1 MSMASVWLSV
11 FVSWIYITA
20 LLKAAQ
26 ALICGEVNTS
36 ASMVAVGSSIT
47 ASCLINNECPLTKG
61 KEFRVE
67 WKINNHLVPT
77 NLTYLERNGTYA
89 AFIPNILGTSA
100 EITCGI
106 CVETNCQIVG
116 GSIIEVKHPPPIPK
130 NLSCVMT
137 FSPGGMLCKWDP
149 GQETADNSTIYTLHT
164 SIRTT
169 SKRYVLPTGVHFFH
183 IPRLEFGLTSK
194 MEIYVEVSNV
204 FWRISS
210 ARLLLVPMESAKYG
224 PPDFQRI
231 EPYELGC
238 VKYIWSLPASQS
250 WVKLTFDVEL
260 SLKEVDNK
268 LATELV
274 FPISSRSNSE
284 IKVCKLLHWT
294 NYSIKMRVRYFSEW
308 SEWSN
313 PKEDT
318 TITTA
323 PSGYLDAWLK
333 VPDDDG
339 DDIAQLYW
347 KPSQHFRANG
357 RIKSYTVESKEPK
370 QILCDTRENHCS
382 FNLRK
387 WTRRIYLTAS
397 NTDGS
402 STPTEIKVFGKKGLE
417 PVSNISVHPQS
428 ESSVLIVWKSLVS
441 SRVVGYVL
449 EWRSLSKTHADQ
461 LFFTLLNKN
470 QSSTVVTGLEPYKPY
485 EISIYPKYVDGIGR
499 CLTVIAY
506 SKEKAPTVAPELMF
520 GENHHSTHVHLL
532 WDEIPLEQRNGIIRG
547 YTIYVWDER
556 NNIQILRTKTTDILV
571 RHLQPLSR
579 YNALISVHTLGGSL
593 NGSVVIFKTEQFG
606 GVEIVIF
613 VIPVC
618 FGFSLLILIAAFAC
632 LNKHERLKLCL
643 WPIIPDPANSSIR
656 RWTTTESL
664 QGMPPFK
671 EDKDPVMVYLSH
683 FSLLDL
689 TDKELCNS
697 DYVKENLW
705 LNDSGTHDEGHNLF
719 QTMQE
724 NTNTVPYATVL
735 FSAPYENQT
744 ASPPVYLRSDST
756 QPLLGVEDPDSP
768 PPYENMSGR
777 VSVANFFTKIPKES
791 TGNEAFWEE
800 FPMLRSLEN
809 SNTDHI

>member
-1 MSMASVWLSV
+1 MIRIQLREGLNYSYSHY
-11 FVSWIYITA
+11 IYLLPTA
-20 LLKAAQ
+20 AE
-26 ALICGEVNTS
+26 ALICGKVNTS
-36 ASMVAVGSSIT
+36 ASVVAVGSSIS

-89 AFIPNILGTSA
+89 ASIPNILGKSA

-106 CVETNCQIVG
+106 CVETNCQLVC
-116 GSIIEVKHPPPIPK
+116 GSIIEVIHPPPIPK
-130 NLSCVMT
+130 NLSCVVA

-149 GQETADNSTIYTLHT
+149 GQETEDNSTIYTLHT
-164 SIRTT
+164 SISSPKGST
-169 SKRYVLPTGVHFFH
+169 SKRYVLPPGVHFYQ
-183 IPRLEFGLTSK
+183 IPRLEYGLTSK
-194 MEIYVEVSNV
+194 MEIYVEVSNI
-204 FWRISS
+204 FWSISS
-210 ARLLLVPMESAKYG
+210 ARLLLVPMKSAKYG

-231 EPYELGC
+231 EPDELGC
-238 VKYIWSLPASQS
+238 FKYIWSLPPSQS
-250 WVKLTFDVEL
+250 WVKLTCDVEL

-274 FPISSRSNSE
+274 FQSSSRSNSE

-318 TITTA
+318 TIPTA

-357 RIKSYTVESKEPK
+357 RIMSYTVESKEPK

-382 FNLRK
+382 FNLSK
-387 WTRRIYLTAS
+387 WTQKIYLTAS
-397 NTDGS
+397 NPDGS
-402 STPTEIKVFGKKGLE
+402 STPTEVKVFGKKGLE
-417 PVSNISVHPQS
+417 PVSNMSVLPQS
-428 ESSVLIVWKSLVS
+428 ESSVLIRWKSLVS
-441 SRVVGYVL
+441 SRVLGYVV
-449 EWRSLSKTHADQ
+449 EWRSLSKTHAAQ
-461 LFFTLLNKN
+461 LYFTLHNKN
-470 QSSTVVTGLEPYKPY
+470 ESSTVVTG
-485 EISIYPKYVDGIGR
+485 
-499 CLTVIAY
+499 
-506 SKEKAPTVAPELMF
+506 
-520 GENHHSTHVHLL
+520 
-532 WDEIPLEQRNGIIRG
+532 
-547 YTIYVWDER
+547 
-556 NNIQILRTKTTDILV
+556 
-571 RHLQPLSR
+571 
-579 YNALISVHTLGGSL
+579 
-593 NGSVVIFKTEQFG
+593 
-606 GVEIVIF
+606 GVEILIL

-618 FGFSLLILIAAFAC
+618 VGFSLIIIIAAFAC

-656 RWTTTESL
+656 RWTTTDSL

-705 LNDSGTHDEGHNLF
+705 SNDSGRHDEGHNLF
-719 QTMQE
+719 QTTQE

-756 QPLLGVEDPDSP
+756 QPLLEVEDPDSP
-768 PPYENMSGR
+768 PPYENLSGR

-791 TGNEAFWEE
+791 TGNQAFWEE

-809 SNTDHI
+809 RNTDHI